1 MNSKRQDN
9 NDVENPSQVTNIYI
23 SDSVINRSNI
33 GNKIETTA
41 ESKPKEDVTSN
52 YKKYKGKVLEIKKLR
67 KHFPVKNVWGK
78 NIALVKALDGVDLE
92 IEGGKTFGIVG
103 ESGCGKTTLMRTLL
117 RLVEPTSGSV
127 VLSEEIT
134 KNQFLSNNLEELTNE
149 ELRSFRRQIGV
160 VFQDP
165 MGALNPRMLIK
176 DIVSEP
182 LVIHGKTE
190 NMRDRVIELL
200 NNVGL
205 GEEHLYRYP
214 HEFSGGQRQRI
225 VIARALALEP
235 KILVLDEP
243 TSALDVSVQAQILNL
258 LNDLQEKY
266 NLTYIFISHDLS
278 VIEYMC
284 DRLAVMYLGKVVEE
298 ADTEELFTNPQHP
311 YTKALLSAT
320 PQFFAPDKEKIMILG
335 DVPSP
340 ITYLDESKAK
350 LATEITEQE
359 RLEIEAIEEKGIPGF
374 KRTNYIFRSSLNEVI
389 PLKEVG
395 PSHYARVKLLKFQKI
410 QK

>member
-1 MNSKRQDN
+1 M
-9 NDVENPSQVTNIYI
+9 
-23 SDSVINRSNI
+23 
-33 GNKIETTA
+33 
-41 ESKPKEDVTSN
+41 KEILT
-52 YKKYKGKVLEIKKLR
+52 IKNLK
-67 KHFPVKNVWGK
+67 KHFPVKNAWGTDV
-78 NIALVKALDGVDLE
+78 ALVKALDGVDLK
-92 IEGGKTFGIVG
+92 IESGKTFGIVG

-127 VLSEEIT
+127 ILSDEIIG
-134 KNQFLSNNLEELTNE
+134 NAVSSNKLEELTGD
-149 ELRSFRRQIGV
+149 ELRSFRKQIGV

-182 LVIHGKTE
+182 LAIHGRTE
-190 NMRDRVIELL
+190 NVRTRVIELL
-200 NNVGL
+200 ENVGL

-225 VIARALALEP
+225 VIARALALDP

-258 LNDLQEKY
+258 LNDLQKKY
-266 NLTYIFISHDLS
+266 DLTYIFISHDLS

-284 DRLAVMYLGKVVEE
+284 DRLAVMYLGRVVEE
-298 ADTEELFTNPQHP
+298 ADTEELFSNPQHP

-320 PQFFAPDKEKIMILG
+320 PSFDKKKEKIMILG

-340 ITYLDESKAK
+340 INYLDESKAK

-359 RLEIEAIEEKGIPGF
+359 KLEISAIEGKGID
-374 KRTNYIFRSSLNEVI
+374 YIVRSSLNEVV
-389 PLKEVG
+389 PLVQISDG
-395 PSHYARVKLLKFQKI
+395 HFARVK
-410 QK
+410 

>member
-1 MNSKRQDN
+1 MS
-9 NDVENPSQVTNIYI
+9 EAII
-23 SDSVINRSNI
+23 S
-33 GNKIETTA
+33 
-41 ESKPKEDVTSN
+41 
-52 YKKYKGKVLEIKKLR
+52 IKNLR
-67 KHFPVKNVWGK
+67 KHFPVKNIWGTD
-78 NIALVKALDGVDLE
+78 IALVKALDGVDLK
-92 IEGGKTFGIVG
+92 IESGKTFGIVG

-127 VLSEEIT
+127 VLSKEIT
-134 KNQFLSNNLEELTNE
+134 GDQFSSNNLEDLTGH
-149 ELRSFRRQIGV
+149 ELRRFRRQIGV

-182 LVIHGKTE
+182 LVIHGKTDNTRE
-190 NMRDRVIELL
+190 RVIELL
-200 NNVGL
+200 KNVGL

-258 LNDLQEKY
+258 LNDLQKKY
-266 NLTYIFISHDLS
+266 DLTYIFISHDLS

-298 ADTEELFTNPQHP
+298 ADTEELFSNPQHP

-320 PQFFAPDKEKIMILG
+320 PNFEKDKEKIMILG

-350 LATEITEQE
+350 LATEMTDQE
-359 RLEIEAIEEKGIPGF
+359 RLEIKAIEGKGID
-374 KRTNYIFRSSLNEVI
+374 YIVRSSLNEVF
-389 PLKEVG
+389 PLK
-395 PSHYARVKLLKFQKI
+395 K
-410 QK
+410 

>member
-1 MNSKRQDN
+1 MSNKA
-9 NDVENPSQVTNIYI
+9 VI
-23 SDSVINRSNI
+23 S
-33 GNKIETTA
+33 
-41 ESKPKEDVTSN
+41 
-52 YKKYKGKVLEIKKLR
+52 IKDLK
-67 KHFPVKNVWGK
+67 KHFPVKNVWGTD
-78 NIALVKALDGVDLE
+78 IALVKALDGVDLK
-92 IEGGKTFGIVG
+92 IESGKTFGIVG

-127 VLSEEIT
+127 VLSEELT
-134 KNQFLSNNLEELTNE
+134 RGQFSCNNLEDLTND
-149 ELRSFRRQIGV
+149 ELRRFRRQIGV

-182 LVIHGKTE
+182 LVIHGKTDNTRE
-190 NMRDRVIELL
+190 RVIELL
-200 NNVGL
+200 KKVGL

-258 LNDLQEKY
+258 LNDLQRKY
-266 NLTYIFISHDLS
+266 DLTYIFISHDLS

-298 ADTEELFTNPQHP
+298 ADTEELFSNPQHP

-320 PQFFAPDKEKIMILG
+320 PNFEKDKEKIMILG

-350 LATEITEQE
+350 LATEMTDQE
-359 RLEIEAIEEKGIPGF
+359 RLEIKAIEGKGID
-374 KRTNYIFRSSLNEVI
+374 YIVRSSLNEVF
-389 PLKEVG
+389 PLKKIANE
-395 PSHYARVKLLKFQKI
+395 HYARVK
-410 QK
+410 

>member
-1 MNSKRQDN
+1 MSEALITI
-9 NDVENPSQVTNIYI
+9 EN
-23 SDSVINRSNI
+23 
-33 GNKIETTA
+33 
-41 ESKPKEDVTSN
+41 
-52 YKKYKGKVLEIKKLR
+52 LR
-67 KHFPVKNVWGK
+67 KHFPVKNVWGTD
-78 NIALVKALDGVDLE
+78 IALVKALDGVDLK
-92 IEGGKTFGIVG
+92 IESGKTFGIVG

-127 VLSEEIT
+127 VLSDKIT
-134 KNQFLSNNLEELTNE
+134 GNKFSSNKLEELTSE
-149 ELRSFRRQIGV
+149 ELRSFRKQIGV

-182 LVIHGKTE
+182 LSIHGKTE
-190 NMRDRVIELL
+190 GIREKVIWLL

-205 GEEHLYRYP
+205 GEEHLHRYP

-225 VIARALALEP
+225 VIARALALDP

-258 LNDLQEKY
+258 LNDLQRKY
-266 NLTYIFISHDLS
+266 DLTYVFISHDLS

-284 DRLAVMYLGKVVEE
+284 DRLAVMYLGKIVEE
-298 ADTEELFTNPQHP
+298 ADTDELFSNPQHS
-311 YTKALLSAT
+311 YTRALLSAT
-320 PQFFAPDKEKIMILG
+320 PSFEKQKEKIMILG

-359 RLEIEAIEEKGIPGF
+359 MLEIKAIEGKGIE
-374 KRTNYIFRSSLNEVI
+374 YIVRSSLNEMLS
-389 PLKEVG
+389 LKEVA
-395 PSHYARVKLLKFQKI
+395 PSHYARVK
-410 QK
+410 

>member
-1 MNSKRQDN
+1 M
-9 NDVENPSQVTNIYI
+9 
-23 SDSVINRSNI
+23 
-33 GNKIETTA
+33 
-41 ESKPKEDVTSN
+41 KEILT
-52 YKKYKGKVLEIKKLR
+52 IKNLK
-67 KHFPVKNVWGK
+67 KHFPVKNAWGTDV
-78 NIALVKALDGVDLE
+78 ALVKALDGVDLK
-92 IEGGKTFGIVG
+92 IESGKTFGIVG

-127 VLSEEIT
+127 ILSEEIIG
-134 KNQFLSNNLEELTNE
+134 NEVSSNKLEELGSE
-149 ELRSFRRQIGV
+149 ELRSFRKQIGV

-182 LVIHGKTE
+182 LVIHGKTGDV
-190 NMRDRVIELL
+190 RARVVELL
-200 NNVGL
+200 KNVGL

-225 VIARALALEP
+225 VIARALALDP

-258 LNDLQEKY
+258 LNDLQKKY
-266 NLTYIFISHDLS
+266 DLTYIFISHDLS

-284 DRLAVMYLGKVVEE
+284 DRLAVMYLGRVVEE
-298 ADTEELFTNPQHP
+298 ADTETLFSNPQHP

-320 PQFFAPDKEKIMILG
+320 PSFDKNKEKIMILG

-340 ITYLDESKAK
+340 ITYLDESKSK
-350 LATEITEQE
+350 LATEMTEQE
-359 RLEIEAIEEKGIPGF
+359 KLEIEAIEGKGID
-374 KRTNYIFRSSLNEVI
+374 YIIRSSLNDVV
-389 PLKEVG
+389 PLVQISDG
-395 PSHYARVKLLKFQKI
+395 HYARVKQE
-410 QK
+410 

>member
-1 MNSKRQDN
+1 M
-9 NDVENPSQVTNIYI
+9 
-23 SDSVINRSNI
+23 
-33 GNKIETTA
+33 
-41 ESKPKEDVTSN
+41 
-52 YKKYKGKVLEIKKLR
+52 
-67 KHFPVKNVWGK
+67 
-78 NIALVKALDGVDLE
+78 ALVKALDGVDLK
-92 IEGGKTFGIVG
+92 IESGKTFGIVG

-127 VLSEEIT
+127 ILSEEIT
-134 KNQFLSNNLEELTNE
+134 GNNFSSNKLEELASE
-149 ELRSFRRQIGV
+149 ELRNFRKQIGV

-190 NMRDRVIELL
+190 NARSRVIDLL
-200 NNVGL
+200 ENVGL

-225 VIARALALEP
+225 VIARALALDP

-258 LNDLQEKY
+258 LNDLQKKY
-266 NLTYIFISHDLS
+266 DLTYIFISHDLS

-284 DRLAVMYLGKVVEE
+284 DRLAVMYLGRVVEE
-298 ADTEELFTNPQHP
+298 ADTDELFSNPQHP

-320 PQFFAPDKEKIMILG
+320 PNFDKNKDKIIIKET
-335 DVPSP
+335 DN
-340 ITYLDESKAK
+340 
-350 LATEITEQE
+350 
-359 RLEIEAIEEKGIPGF
+359 RW
-374 KRTNYIFRSSLNEVI
+374 IF
-389 PLKEVG
+389 LK
-395 PSHYARVKLLKFQKI
+395 
-410 QK
+410 

>member
-1 MNSKRQDN
+1 MSNKA
-9 NDVENPSQVTNIYI
+9 VI
-23 SDSVINRSNI
+23 S
-33 GNKIETTA
+33 
-41 ESKPKEDVTSN
+41 
-52 YKKYKGKVLEIKKLR
+52 IKDLK
-67 KHFPVKNVWGK
+67 KHFPVKNIWGTD
-78 NIALVKALDGVDLE
+78 IALVKALDGVDLK
-92 IEGGKTFGIVG
+92 IESGKTFGIVG

-127 VLSEEIT
+127 VLSEELT
-134 KNQFLSNNLEELTNE
+134 RGQFSCNNLEDLTSD
-149 ELRSFRRQIGV
+149 ELRRFRRQIGV

-182 LVIHGKTE
+182 LVIHGKTDNTRE
-190 NMRDRVIELL
+190 RVIELL
-200 NNVGL
+200 KNVGL

-258 LNDLQEKY
+258 LNDLQRKY
-266 NLTYIFISHDLS
+266 DLTYIFISHDLS

-298 ADTEELFTNPQHP
+298 GDTEELFSNPQHP
-311 YTKALLSAT
+311 YTIALLSAT
-320 PQFFAPDKEKIMILG
+320 PSFEKEREKIMILG

-340 ITYLDESKAK
+340 ITYLDESKSK
-350 LATEITEQE
+350 LDTELTEQE
-359 RLEIEAIEEKGIPGF
+359 RLEIEAIEGKGID
-374 KRTNYIFRSSLNEVI
+374 YIVRSSLNEVF
-389 PLKEVG
+389 PLKKIANE
-395 PSHYARVKLLKFQKI
+395 HYARVK
-410 QK
+410 

>member
-1 MNSKRQDN
+1 MS
-9 NDVENPSQVTNIYI
+9 EAII
-23 SDSVINRSNI
+23 S
-33 GNKIETTA
+33 
-41 ESKPKEDVTSN
+41 
-52 YKKYKGKVLEIKKLR
+52 IKNLR
-67 KHFPVKNVWGK
+67 KHFPVKNIWGTD
-78 NIALVKALDGVDLE
+78 IALVKALDGVDLK
-92 IEGGKTFGIVG
+92 IESGKTFGIVG

-127 VLSEEIT
+127 VLSKEIT
-134 KNQFLSNNLEELTNE
+134 GDQFSSNNLEDLTGH
-149 ELRSFRRQIGV
+149 ELRRFRRQIGV

-182 LVIHGKTE
+182 LVIHGKTDNTRE
-190 NMRDRVIELL
+190 RVIELL
-200 NNVGL
+200 KNVGL

-258 LNDLQEKY
+258 LNDLQRKY

-284 DRLAVMYLGKVVEE
+284 NRLAVMYLGKVVEE
-298 ADTEELFTNPQHP
+298 ANTEELFSNPQHP

-320 PQFFAPDKEKIMILG
+320 PNFEKGKEKIMILG

-350 LATEITEQE
+350 LATEMTEQE
-359 RLEIEAIEEKGIPGF
+359 RLEIEAIKGKGID
-374 KRTNYIFRSSLNEVI
+374 YIVRSSLNEVF
-389 PLKEVG
+389 PLKKVANE
-395 PSHYARVKLLKFQKI
+395 HFARVK
-410 QK
+410 

>member
-1 MNSKRQDN
+1 MRAILTLKN
-9 NDVENPSQVTNIYI
+9 
-23 SDSVINRSNI
+23 
-33 GNKIETTA
+33 
-41 ESKPKEDVTSN
+41 
-52 YKKYKGKVLEIKKLR
+52 LR
-67 KHFPVKNVWGK
+67 KHFPVKNAWGTDV
-78 NIALVKALDGVDLE
+78 ALVKALDGVDLK
-92 IEGGKTFGIVG
+92 IEAGKTFGIVG

-117 RLVEPTSGSV
+117 RLIEPTSGSV
-127 VLSEEIT
+127 VISEEIIGD
-134 KNQFLSNNLEELTNE
+134 KVSSNNLEELTSQ
-149 ELRSFRRQIGV
+149 ELRKFRRQIGV

-165 MGALNPRMLIK
+165 MGALNPRMIIK

-182 LVIHGKTE
+182 LVIHGKTD
-190 NMRDRVIELL
+190 NMRNRVIELL

-225 VIARALALEP
+225 VIARALALDP

-258 LNDLQEKY
+258 LNDLQKKY

-284 DRLAVMYLGKVVEE
+284 DRLAVMYLGRVVEE
-298 ADTEELFTNPQHP
+298 ANTEELFSNPQHP

-320 PQFFAPDKEKIMILG
+320 PSFDKNKEKIMILG

-350 LATEITEQE
+350 LATEMTEQE
-359 RLEIEAIEEKGIPGF
+359 KLEIKSIEGKGIE
-374 KRTNYIFRSSLNEVI
+374 YIVRSSLNEVF
-389 PLKEVG
+389 PLVRISGE
-395 PSHYARVKLLKFQKI
+395 HYARVK
-410 QK
+410 

>member
-1 MNSKRQDN
+1 M
-9 NDVENPSQVTNIYI
+9 
-23 SDSVINRSNI
+23 
-33 GNKIETTA
+33 
-41 ESKPKEDVTSN
+41 KEILS
-52 YKKYKGKVLEIKKLR
+52 IKNLR
-67 KHFPVKNVWGK
+67 KHFPVKNAWGTDV
-78 NIALVKALDGVDLE
+78 ALVKALDGVDLK
-92 IEGGKTFGIVG
+92 IESGKTFGVVG

-127 VLSEEIT
+127 ILSDEIIG
-134 KNQFLSNNLEELTNE
+134 NEVSSNKLEELTGD
-149 ELRSFRRQIGV
+149 ELRSFRKQIGV

-182 LVIHGKTE
+182 LAIHGRTE
-190 NMRDRVIELL
+190 NVRARVIELL
-200 NNVGL
+200 ENVGL

-225 VIARALALEP
+225 VIARALALDP

-258 LNDLQEKY
+258 LNDLQKKY
-266 NLTYIFISHDLS
+266 DLTYIFISHDLS

-284 DRLAVMYLGKVVEE
+284 DRLAVMYLGRVVEE
-298 ADTEELFTNPQHP
+298 ADTEELFSNPQHP

-320 PQFFAPDKEKIMILG
+320 PSFDKKKEKIMILG

-340 ITYLDESKAK
+340 INYLDESKAK

-359 RLEIEAIEEKGIPGF
+359 KLEINAIEGKGID
-374 KRTNYIFRSSLNEVI
+374 YIVRSSLNEVV
-389 PLKEVG
+389 PLVQISDG
-395 PSHYARVKLLKFQKI
+395 HFARVK
-410 QK
+410 

>member
-1 MNSKRQDN
+1 MRAIL
-9 NDVENPSQVTNIYI
+9 T
-23 SDSVINRSNI
+23 
-33 GNKIETTA
+33 
-41 ESKPKEDVTSN
+41 
-52 YKKYKGKVLEIKKLR
+52 IKNLR
-67 KHFPVKNVWGK
+67 KHFPVKNAWGTDV
-78 NIALVKALDGVDLE
+78 ALVKALDGVDLK
-92 IEGGKTFGIVG
+92 IEAGKTFGIVG

-117 RLVEPTSGSV
+117 RLIEPTSGSV
-127 VLSEEIT
+127 VISEEIIGD
-134 KNQFLSNNLEELTNE
+134 KVSSNNLEELTSQ
-149 ELRSFRRQIGV
+149 ELRKFRRQIGV

-165 MGALNPRMLIK
+165 MGALNPRMIIK

-182 LVIHGKTE
+182 LVIHGKTD
-190 NMRDRVIELL
+190 NMRNRVIELL

-205 GEEHLYRYP
+205 GEEHLCRYP

-225 VIARALALEP
+225 VIARALALDP

-258 LNDLQEKY
+258 LNDLQKKY

-284 DRLAVMYLGKVVEE
+284 DRLAVMYLGRVVEE
-298 ADTEELFTNPQHP
+298 ANTEELFSNPQHP

-320 PQFFAPDKEKIMILG
+320 PSFDKNKEKIMILG

-350 LATEITEQE
+350 LATEMTEQE
-359 RLEIEAIEEKGIPGF
+359 KLEIKSIEGKGIE
-374 KRTNYIFRSSLNEVI
+374 YIVRSSLNEVF
-389 PLKEVG
+389 PLVRISGE
-395 PSHYARVKLLKFQKI
+395 HYARVK
-410 QK
+410 

>member
-1 MNSKRQDN
+1 MS
-9 NDVENPSQVTNIYI
+9 ETII
-23 SDSVINRSNI
+23 S
-33 GNKIETTA
+33 
-41 ESKPKEDVTSN
+41 
-52 YKKYKGKVLEIKKLR
+52 IKDLR
-67 KHFPVKNVWGK
+67 KYFPVKNIWGTD
-78 NIALVKALDGVDLE
+78 IALVKALDGVNLK
-92 IEGGKTFGIVG
+92 IKSGKTFGIVG

-127 VLSEEIT
+127 VLSKEIT
-134 KNQFLSNNLEELTNE
+134 GDQFSSNNLEDLTGH
-149 ELRSFRRQIGV
+149 ELRRFRRQIGV

-182 LVIHGKTE
+182 LVIHGKTD
-190 NMRDRVIELL
+190 NMRERVIELL
-200 NNVGL
+200 KNVGL

-258 LNDLQEKY
+258 LNDLQRKY

-284 DRLAVMYLGKVVEE
+284 NRLAVMYLGKVVEE
-298 ADTEELFTNPQHP
+298 ANTEQLFSNPQHP

-320 PQFFAPDKEKIMILG
+320 PNFEKDKEKIMILG

-350 LATEITEQE
+350 LATEMTDQE
-359 RLEIEAIEEKGIPGF
+359 RLEIKVIEEKGIPGF
-374 KRTNYIFRSSLNEVI
+374 KRTDYIVRSSLNEVF
-389 PLKEVG
+389 PLKEVANK
-395 PSHYARVKLLKFQKI
+395 HYARVK
-410 QK
+410 

>member
-1 MNSKRQDN
+1 MS
-9 NDVENPSQVTNIYI
+9 ETII
-23 SDSVINRSNI
+23 S
-33 GNKIETTA
+33 
-41 ESKPKEDVTSN
+41 
-52 YKKYKGKVLEIKKLR
+52 IKDLR
-67 KHFPVKNVWGK
+67 KHFPVKNIWGTD
-78 NIALVKALDGVDLE
+78 IALVKALDGVNLK
-92 IEGGKTFGIVG
+92 IESGKTFGIVG

-117 RLVEPTSGSV
+117 RLVESTSGSV
-127 VLSEEIT
+127 VLSKEIT
-134 KNQFLSNNLEELTNE
+134 GDQFSSNNLEDLSNS

-182 LVIHGKTE
+182 LTIHGKTE
-190 NMRDRVIELL
+190 DTRERVIELL
-200 NNVGL
+200 KNVGL

-225 VIARALALEP
+225 VIARALALDP

-298 ADTEELFTNPQHP
+298 ANTEELFSNPQHP

-320 PQFFAPDKEKIMILG
+320 PNFEKDKEKIMILG

-340 ITYLDESKAK
+340 ITYLDESKSK
-350 LATEITEQE
+350 LGTELTEQE
-359 RLEIEAIEEKGIPGF
+359 RLEIEAIKGKGID
-374 KRTNYIFRSSLNEVI
+374 YIVRSSLNEVF
-389 PLKEVG
+389 PLKKVANE
-395 PSHYARVKLLKFQKI
+395 HFARVE
-410 QK
+410 

>member
-1 MNSKRQDN
+1 M
-9 NDVENPSQVTNIYI
+9 
-23 SDSVINRSNI
+23 
-33 GNKIETTA
+33 
-41 ESKPKEDVTSN
+41 KEILS
-52 YKKYKGKVLEIKKLR
+52 IKNLR
-67 KHFPVKNVWGK
+67 KHFPVKNAWGTDV
-78 NIALVKALDGVDLE
+78 ALVKALDGVDLK
-92 IEGGKTFGIVG
+92 IESGKTFGVVG

-127 VLSEEIT
+127 ILSDEIIG
-134 KNQFLSNNLEELTNE
+134 NEVSSNKLEELTGD
-149 ELRSFRRQIGV
+149 ELRSFRKQIGV

-182 LVIHGKTE
+182 LAIHGRTE
-190 NMRDRVIELL
+190 NVRARVIELL
-200 NNVGL
+200 ENVGL
-205 GEEHLYRYP
+205 GKEHLYRYP

-225 VIARALALEP
+225 VIARALALDP

-258 LNDLQEKY
+258 LNDLQKKY
-266 NLTYIFISHDLS
+266 DLTYIFISHDLS

-284 DRLAVMYLGKVVEE
+284 DRLAVMYLGRVVEE
-298 ADTEELFTNPQHP
+298 ADTEELFSNPQHP

-320 PQFFAPDKEKIMILG
+320 PSFDKKKEKIMILG

-340 ITYLDESKAK
+340 INYLDESKAK

-359 RLEIEAIEEKGIPGF
+359 KLEISAIEGKGID
-374 KRTNYIFRSSLNEVI
+374 YIVRSSLNEVV
-389 PLKEVG
+389 PLVQISDG
-395 PSHYARVKLLKFQKI
+395 HFARVK
-410 QK
+410 

>member
-1 MNSKRQDN
+1 MSNKA
-9 NDVENPSQVTNIYI
+9 VI
-23 SDSVINRSNI
+23 S
-33 GNKIETTA
+33 
-41 ESKPKEDVTSN
+41 
-52 YKKYKGKVLEIKKLR
+52 IKDLK
-67 KHFPVKNVWGK
+67 KHFPVKNIWGTD
-78 NIALVKALDGVDLE
+78 IALVKALDGVDLK
-92 IEGGKTFGIVG
+92 IESGKTFGIVG

-127 VLSEEIT
+127 VLSEELT
-134 KNQFLSNNLEELTNE
+134 RGQFSCNNLEDLTND
-149 ELRSFRRQIGV
+149 ELRRFRRQIGV

-182 LVIHGKTE
+182 LVIHGKTDNTRE
-190 NMRDRVIELL
+190 RVIELL
-200 NNVGL
+200 KNVGL

-258 LNDLQEKY
+258 LNDLQRKY
-266 NLTYIFISHDLS
+266 DLTYIFISHDLS

-298 ADTEELFTNPQHP
+298 ADTEELFSNPQHP
-311 YTKALLSAT
+311 YTRALLSAT
-320 PQFFAPDKEKIMILG
+320 PSFEKDKEKIMILG

-340 ITYLDESKAK
+340 ITYLDESEVK
-350 LATEITEQE
+350 LATEMTDQE
-359 RLEIEAIEEKGIPGF
+359 RLEIKAIEGKGID
-374 KRTNYIFRSSLNEVI
+374 YIVRSSLNEVF
-389 PLKEVG
+389 PLKKIANE
-395 PSHYARVKLLKFQKI
+395 HYARVK
-410 QK
+410 

>member
-1 MNSKRQDN
+1 MS
-9 NDVENPSQVTNIYI
+9 ETII
-23 SDSVINRSNI
+23 S
-33 GNKIETTA
+33 
-41 ESKPKEDVTSN
+41 
-52 YKKYKGKVLEIKKLR
+52 IKDLR
-67 KHFPVKNVWGK
+67 KHFPVKNIWGTD
-78 NIALVKALDGVDLE
+78 IALVKALDGVNLK
-92 IEGGKTFGIVG
+92 IESGKTFGIVG

-117 RLVEPTSGSV
+117 RLVESTSGSV
-127 VLSEEIT
+127 VLSNELT
-134 KNQFLSNNLEELTNE
+134 KDNYSSNKLEDLSNN

-165 MGALNPRMLIK
+165 IGALNPRMLIK

-182 LVIHGKTE
+182 LVIHGKTDNVRE
-190 NMRDRVIELL
+190 RVIELL
-200 NNVGL
+200 ENVGL

-225 VIARALALEP
+225 VIARALALDP

-298 ADTEELFTNPQHP
+298 ANTEELFSNPQHP

-320 PQFFAPDKEKIMILG
+320 PNFEKDKEKIMILG

-340 ITYLDESKAK
+340 ITYLDESKSK
-350 LATEITEQE
+350 LGTELTEQE
-359 RLEIEAIEEKGIPGF
+359 RLEIEAIKGKGID
-374 KRTNYIFRSSLNEVI
+374 YIVRSSLNEVS
-389 PLKEVG
+389 PLKKVANE
-395 PSHYARVKLLKFQKI
+395 HFARVK
-410 QK
+410 

>member
-1 MNSKRQDN
+1 MRAIL
-9 NDVENPSQVTNIYI
+9 T
-23 SDSVINRSNI
+23 
-33 GNKIETTA
+33 
-41 ESKPKEDVTSN
+41 
-52 YKKYKGKVLEIKKLR
+52 IKNLR
-67 KHFPVKNVWGK
+67 KHFPVKNAWGTDV
-78 NIALVKALDGVDLE
+78 ALVKALDGVDLK
-92 IEGGKTFGIVG
+92 IEAGKTFGIVG

-117 RLVEPTSGSV
+117 RLIEPTSGSV
-127 VLSEEIT
+127 VISEEIIGD
-134 KNQFLSNNLEELTNE
+134 KVSSNNLEELTSQ
-149 ELRSFRRQIGV
+149 ELRKFRRQIGV

-165 MGALNPRMLIK
+165 MGALNPRMIIK

-182 LVIHGKTE
+182 LVIHGKTD
-190 NMRDRVIELL
+190 NMRNRVIELL

-225 VIARALALEP
+225 VIARALALDP

-258 LNDLQEKY
+258 LNDLQKKY

-284 DRLAVMYLGKVVEE
+284 DRLAVMYLGRVVEE
-298 ADTEELFTNPQHP
+298 ANTEELFSNPQHP

-320 PQFFAPDKEKIMILG
+320 PSFDKNKEKIMILG

-350 LATEITEQE
+350 LATEMTEQE
-359 RLEIEAIEEKGIPGF
+359 KLELKSIEGKGIE
-374 KRTNYIFRSSLNEVI
+374 YIVRSSLNEVF
-389 PLKEVG
+389 PLVRISGE
-395 PSHYARVKLLKFQKI
+395 HYARKVK
-410 QK
+410 

>member
-1 MNSKRQDN
+1 MSEALLTI
-9 NDVENPSQVTNIYI
+9 EN
-23 SDSVINRSNI
+23 
-33 GNKIETTA
+33 
-41 ESKPKEDVTSN
+41 
-52 YKKYKGKVLEIKKLR
+52 LR
-67 KHFPVKNVWGK
+67 KYFPVKNVWGTDV
-78 NIALVKALDGVDLE
+78 ALVKALDGVDLK
-92 IEGGKTFGIVG
+92 IDSGKTFGIVG

-127 VLSEEIT
+127 LLSDEIT
-134 KNQFLSNNLEELTNE
+134 NNNFSSNKLEELTSE
-149 ELRSFRRQIGV
+149 ELRNFRKQIGV

-182 LVIHGKTE
+182 LVIHGKTD
-190 NMRDRVIELL
+190 NMRNRVIELL

-225 VIARALALEP
+225 VIARALALDP

-258 LNDLQEKY
+258 LNDLQKKY
-266 NLTYIFISHDLS
+266 DLTYIFISHDLS

-298 ADTEELFTNPQHP
+298 ADTEELFANPQHP

-320 PQFFAPDKEKIMILG
+320 PQFFAPDKEKTMILG

-340 ITYLDESKAK
+340 ITYLDESKAE
-350 LATEITEQE
+350 LATQITDQE
-359 RLEIEAIEEKGIPGF
+359 RLEIKAIEGKGID
-374 KRTNYIFRSSLNEVI
+374 YIVRSSLNKVF
-389 PLKEVG
+389 PLREI
-395 PSHYARVKLLKFQKI
+395 SENHFARVE
-410 QK
+410 

>member
-1 MNSKRQDN
+1 M
-9 NDVENPSQVTNIYI
+9 
-23 SDSVINRSNI
+23 
-33 GNKIETTA
+33 
-41 ESKPKEDVTSN
+41 KEILS
-52 YKKYKGKVLEIKKLR
+52 IKNLR
-67 KHFPVKNVWGK
+67 KHFPVKNAWGTDV
-78 NIALVKALDGVDLE
+78 ALVKALDGVDLK
-92 IEGGKTFGIVG
+92 IESGKTFGVVG

-127 VLSEEIT
+127 ILSDEIIG
-134 KNQFLSNNLEELTNE
+134 NEVSSNKLEELTGD
-149 ELRSFRRQIGV
+149 ELRSFRKQIGV

-182 LVIHGKTE
+182 LAIHGRTE
-190 NMRDRVIELL
+190 NVRARVIELL
-200 NNVGL
+200 ENVGL

-225 VIARALALEP
+225 VIARALALDP

-258 LNDLQEKY
+258 LNDLQKKY
-266 NLTYIFISHDLS
+266 DLTYIFISHDLS

-284 DRLAVMYLGKVVEE
+284 DRLAVMYLGRVVEE
-298 ADTEELFTNPQHP
+298 ADTEDLFSNPQHP

-320 PQFFAPDKEKIMILG
+320 PSFDKKKEKIMILG

-340 ITYLDESKAK
+340 INYLDESKAK

-359 RLEIEAIEEKGIPGF
+359 KLEINAIEGKGID
-374 KRTNYIFRSSLNEVI
+374 YIVRSSLNEVV
-389 PLKEVG
+389 PLVQISDG
-395 PSHYARVKLLKFQKI
+395 HFARVK
-410 QK
+410 

>member
-1 MNSKRQDN
+1 MSK
-9 NDVENPSQVTNIYI
+9 SIL
-23 SDSVINRSNI
+23 S
-33 GNKIETTA
+33 
-41 ESKPKEDVTSN
+41 
-52 YKKYKGKVLEIKKLR
+52 IKRLR
-67 KHFPVKNVWGK
+67 KHFPVKNVWGTD
-78 NIALVKALDGVDLE
+78 IALVKALDGVDLE
-92 IEGGKTFGIVG
+92 IESGKTFGIVG

-127 VLSEEIT
+127 ILSEELT
-134 KNQFLSNNLEELTNE
+134 KGKFPDKNLEDLTSE
-149 ELRSFRRQIGV
+149 ELRIFRRQIGV

-165 MGALNPRMLIK
+165 MGSLNPRMLIK

-190 NMRDRVIELL
+190 NMRNRVIELL

-205 GEEHLYRYP
+205 SEEHLYRYP

-258 LNDLQEKY
+258 LNDLQKKY
-266 NLTYIFISHDLS
+266 DLTYVFISHDLS

-298 ADTEELFTNPQHP
+298 ANTDELFSNPQHS

-320 PQFFAPDKEKIMILG
+320 PSFEKGRNKIMILG

-340 ITYLDESKAK
+340 ITYLDESKAE
-350 LATEITEQE
+350 LATEMTDQE
-359 RLEIEAIEEKGIPGF
+359 RLEVEAIEGKGID
-374 KRTNYIFRSSLNEVI
+374 YIVRSSLNEVF
-389 PLKEVG
+389 PLVKL
-395 PSHYARVKLLKFQKI
+395 SNTHFARVKQ
-410 QK
+410 

>member
-1 MNSKRQDN
+1 M
-9 NDVENPSQVTNIYI
+9 E
-23 SDSVINRSNI
+23 
-33 GNKIETTA
+33 
-41 ESKPKEDVTSN
+41 
-52 YKKYKGKVLEIKKLR
+52 
-67 KHFPVKNVWGK
+67 F
-78 NIALVKALDGVDLE
+78 
-92 IEGGKTFGIVG
+92 
-103 ESGCGKTTLMRTLL
+103 
-117 RLVEPTSGSV
+117 
-127 VLSEEIT
+127 
-134 KNQFLSNNLEELTNE
+134 
-149 ELRSFRRQIGV
+149 

-176 DIVSEP
+176 DIVGEP

-190 NMRDRVIELL
+190 NMRERVIELL

-205 GEEHLYRYP
+205 GKEHLYRYP

-235 KILVLDEP
+235 KVLVLDEP

-258 LNDLQEKY
+258 LNDLQKKF

-298 ADTEELFTNPQHP
+298 ADTKDLFSNPYHP

-320 PQFFAPDKEKIMILG
+320 PSFEKDRKKIMILG

-340 ITYLDESKAK
+340 ITYLDESKVK
-350 LATEITEQE
+350 LATEMTEQE
-359 RLEIEAIEEKGIPGF
+359 RLEIEAIEGKNID
-374 KRTNYIFRSSLNEVI
+374 YIVRSSLNEVL
-389 PLKEVG
+389 PLVKLTET
-395 PSHYARVKLLKFQKI
+395 HYARVEND
-410 QK
+410 

>member
-1 MNSKRQDN
+1 MRAIL
-9 NDVENPSQVTNIYI
+9 T
-23 SDSVINRSNI
+23 
-33 GNKIETTA
+33 
-41 ESKPKEDVTSN
+41 
-52 YKKYKGKVLEIKKLR
+52 IKNLR
-67 KHFPVKNVWGK
+67 KHFPVKNAWGTDV
-78 NIALVKALDGVDLE
+78 ALVKALDGVDLK
-92 IEGGKTFGIVG
+92 IEAGKTFGIVG

-117 RLVEPTSGSV
+117 RLIEPTSGSV
-127 VLSEEIT
+127 VISEEIIGD
-134 KNQFLSNNLEELTNE
+134 KVSSNNLEELTSQ
-149 ELRSFRRQIGV
+149 ELRKFRRQIGV

-165 MGALNPRMLIK
+165 MGALNPRMIIK

-182 LVIHGKTE
+182 LVIHGKTD
-190 NMRDRVIELL
+190 NMRNRVIELL

-225 VIARALALEP
+225 VIARALALDP

-258 LNDLQEKY
+258 LNDLQKKY

-284 DRLAVMYLGKVVEE
+284 DRLAVMYLGRVVEE
-298 ADTEELFTNPQHP
+298 ANTEDLFSNPQHP

-320 PQFFAPDKEKIMILG
+320 PSFDKNKEKIMILG

-350 LATEITEQE
+350 LATEMTEQE
-359 RLEIEAIEEKGIPGF
+359 KLEIKSIEGKGIE
-374 KRTNYIFRSSLNEVI
+374 YIVRSSLNEVF
-389 PLKEVG
+389 PLVRISGE
-395 PSHYARVKLLKFQKI
+395 HYARVK
-410 QK
+410 